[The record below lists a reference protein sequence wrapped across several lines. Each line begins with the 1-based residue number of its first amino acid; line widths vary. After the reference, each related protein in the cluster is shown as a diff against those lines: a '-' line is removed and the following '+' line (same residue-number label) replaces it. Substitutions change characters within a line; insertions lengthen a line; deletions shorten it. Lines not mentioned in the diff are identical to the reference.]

1 MRHSR
6 VNASPDFGSGITSL
20 RGKALRLVYTAL
32 NCERRHPL
40 LKAAIV
46 VLMLALVASLGSGF
60 YFLMLDQGDKEKRRT
75 FHSLGVRL
83 AIAAALM
90 ALIIY
95 GLASGRLGHL
105 NPWDAKRI
113 PPATQESTSGNNP

>member
-1 MRHSR
+1 M
-6 VNASPDFGSGITSL
+6 
-20 RGKALRLVYTAL
+20 
-32 NCERRHPL
+32 

-46 VLMLALVASLGSGF
+46 LLMLALVASLGSGF
-60 YFLMLDQGDKEKRRT
+60 YFLMLDQGDKKKRRT

-83 AIAAALM
+83 SIAATLM

-105 NPWDAKRI
+105 NPWDFKLK
-113 PPATQESTSGNNP
+113 PQVSPQSTPE